1 MTTTMLERGKTAK
14 KAGIQLSATD
24 TQTRSA
30 ALTAIADALEK
41 NRAALIAA
49 NQADYERSA
58 AENLAAP
65 LLGRLTFD
73 DHKIDDVIDG
83 IHSLIELE
91 DPLGATRMA
100 TELDTGL
107 ELYKITCPIGVIGI
121 IFESRPDAFVQISTL
136 CLKSGNAVLLKG
148 GREAL
153 ETNRLLCKVISEAT
167 ASVGIPDGWI
177 QNLESREDVNA
188 MLALDDYIDLI
199 IPRGSNSFVKYI
211 MDHSNIPVMGH
222 SDGICHAYVD
232 ASADPDKAVSIA
244 VDAKTQYVSAC
255 NTIETLLVHKYIAGE
270 FLPRLKAGMDQKQVH
285 LKGDDRVRAV
295 IDVEPATDDDWSTEY
310 LDYILSIKVVDSLED
325 AIDHIN
331 TYGSG
336 HTDVIVT
343 EDEDHAKKFTTLVD
357 SAGVYVNCS
366 SRFADGFRY
375 GFGAEVGI
383 STSKLHARG
392 PVGLDGLLSYKYKLI
407 GHGDIVS
414 DFADGKRSFTH
425 KSLDQ
430 DCPL

>member
-211 MDHSNIPVMGH
+211 MDHSNIPV
-222 SDGICHAYVD
+222 ICHAYVD

-255 NTIETLLVHKYIAGE
+255 NTIETLLVHKDIAGE

>member
-1 MTTTMLERGKTAK
+1 M
-14 KAGIQLSATD
+14 
-24 TQTRSA
+24 
-30 ALTAIADALEK
+30 
-41 NRAALIAA
+41 
-49 NQADYERSA
+49 
-58 AENLAAP
+58 
-65 LLGRLTFD
+65 
-73 DHKIDDVIDG
+73 
-83 IHSLIELE
+83 
-91 DPLGATRMA
+91 
-100 TELDTGL
+100 
-107 ELYKITCPIGVIGI
+107 
-121 IFESRPDAFVQISTL
+121 
-136 CLKSGNAVLLKG
+136 
-148 GREAL
+148 
-153 ETNRLLCKVISEAT
+153 
-167 ASVGIPDGWI
+167 
-177 QNLESREDVNA
+177 
-188 MLALDDYIDLI
+188 
-199 IPRGSNSFVKYI
+199 
-211 MDHSNIPVMGH
+211 
-222 SDGICHAYVD
+222 
-232 ASADPDKAVSIA
+232 
-244 VDAKTQYVSAC
+244 DAKTQYVSAC
-255 NTIETLLVHKYIAGE
+255 NTIETLLVHKDIAGE
-270 FLPRLKAGMDQKQVH
+270 FLPRLKVGMDQKQVR

-407 GHGDIVS
+407 GHGDIVG

>member
-24 TQTRSA
+24 TQMRSA

-199 IPRGSNSFVKYI
+199 IPRG
-211 MDHSNIPVMGH
+211 PT
-222 SDGICHAYVD
+222 A
-232 ASADPDKAVSIA
+232 
-244 VDAKTQYVSAC
+244 
-255 NTIETLLVHKYIAGE
+255 L
-270 FLPRLKAGMDQKQVH
+270 
-285 LKGDDRVRAV
+285 
-295 IDVEPATDDDWSTEY
+295 
-310 LDYILSIKVVDSLED
+310 
-325 AIDHIN
+325 
-331 TYGSG
+331 
-336 HTDVIVT
+336 
-343 EDEDHAKKFTTLVD
+343 
-357 SAGVYVNCS
+357 
-366 SRFADGFRY
+366 
-375 GFGAEVGI
+375 
-383 STSKLHARG
+383 
-392 PVGLDGLLSYKYKLI
+392 
-407 GHGDIVS
+407 
-414 DFADGKRSFTH
+414 
-425 KSLDQ
+425 
-430 DCPL
+430 

>member
-1 MTTTMLERGKTAK
+1 
-14 KAGIQLSATD
+14 
-24 TQTRSA
+24 
-30 ALTAIADALEK
+30 
-41 NRAALIAA
+41 
-49 NQADYERSA
+49 
-58 AENLAAP
+58 
-65 LLGRLTFD
+65 
-73 DHKIDDVIDG
+73 
-83 IHSLIELE
+83 
-91 DPLGATRMA
+91 
-100 TELDTGL
+100 
-107 ELYKITCPIGVIGI
+107 
-121 IFESRPDAFVQISTL
+121 
-136 CLKSGNAVLLKG
+136 
-148 GREAL
+148 
-153 ETNRLLCKVISEAT
+153 
-167 ASVGIPDGWI
+167 
-177 QNLESREDVNA
+177 

-255 NTIETLLVHKYIAGE
+255 NTIETLLVHKDIAGE